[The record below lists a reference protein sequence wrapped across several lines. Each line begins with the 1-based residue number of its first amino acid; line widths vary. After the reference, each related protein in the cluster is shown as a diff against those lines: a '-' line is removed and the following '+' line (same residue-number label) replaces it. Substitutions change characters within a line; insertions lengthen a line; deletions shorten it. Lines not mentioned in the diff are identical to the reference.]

1 MKTTTPEL
9 EAVVLCL
16 QEERELFRLICLH
29 NANWYNMAKS
39 LYIQDF
45 SLTIDISEI
54 NTDALEFI
62 AFIDGNGFKVK
73 ESYAGKSTHRYK
85 ITRLESEDIW
95 RW

>member
-1 MKTTTPEL
+1 MKMTTPEL
-9 EAVVLCL
+9 EAIVLCV
-16 QEERELFRLICLH
+16 QEDRELFRLICLH

-54 NTDALEFI
+54 NVDALEFI

-73 ESYAGKSTHRYK
+73 ESLLAKGVHRYK
-85 ITRLESEDIW
+85 ITRLEQNDVW
-95 RW
+95 